1 MLVLIQGALSNK
13 QVIYELDPPHLLADG
28 PLRKEDIEQKLEL
41 LEKKVDRLGSNIDR
55 VLITDSVLGFPRVP
69 AIYVADHLVNKLA
82 KEGRRRPEVMCSLR
96 TCDHSVNAIVQMV
109 FEAMISGIKGILFV
123 RGDPPRFGGSL
134 NPEFPSRVV
143 AKLREI
149 GFKNHHMR
157 FYVATPATLNKKDVD
172 RKIASGADGLVTQ
185 IMRTPSEMKEISS
198 YAAGRVAEIIGTIM
212 VPSEANAPSA
222 KMFDFD
228 VSLYSKEPAKFV
240 SSVLSYST
248 GVLVTS
254 PRSFEDG
261 LETVKHI
268 QR

>member
-1 MLVLIQGALSNK
+1 MSNK
-13 QVIYELDPPHLLADG
+13 QVIYELDPPHLLAGG
-28 PLRKEDIEQKLEL
+28 PLRKEDIGQKLEL
-41 LEKKVDRLGSNIDR
+41 LEKKVHLLGNDVDR

-82 KEGRRRPEVMCSLR
+82 KKGKKELEVMCTLR
-96 TCDHSVNAIVQMV
+96 TCDHSINAIVQMV

-134 NPEFPSRVV
+134 NPEVPSKVV

-149 GFKNHHMR
+149 GFKTNDIR
-157 FYVATPATLNKKDVD
+157 FYVATPAVLNKKDID

-185 IMRTPSEMKEISS
+185 IIRTASEMKEISS
-198 YAAGRVAEIIGTIM
+198 YAAGRVSEIIGTVM

-228 VSLYSKEPAKFV
+228 VSLYSKAPAGFV
-240 SSVLSYST
+240 SSVLLHST
-248 GVLVTS
+248 GVLVAS

-261 LETVKHI
+261 LETVRRI